1 MEQNNSSSG
10 RNKYKEGI
18 YLVIK
23 YVALLCA
30 RNEEKDV
37 GDCLKSM
44 LEQSVPPIEVV
55 VVIDGSTDKTKR
67 IVAEH
72 KQLWRHKIEITLVK
86 RQDRGFSALGTYLMA
101 DVYNDGFKVI
111 NTIKGWD
118 FIFIGSSANRYPY
131 NYVENLSKKM
141 DGYGVGSGLATDAH
155 LVRTH
160 PAGSGRLIR
169 REVMEALGGYY
180 PRRYDWE
187 GTTERMSLYMGL
199 KSGNFP
205 EVPFIRTRHQDR
217 YHKRNHKGWGFAMK
231 EVGYLPVI
239 VLVRSLKMII
249 KEQRIKQAFAMIV
262 GYFAYRI
269 DELPV
274 YNVQVRELQRQRV
287 ADVTRKMLRKVKIY

>member
-1 MEQNNSSSG
+1 M
-10 RNKYKEGI
+10 
-18 YLVIK
+18 
-23 YVALLCA
+23 LCT
-30 RNEEKDV
+30 RNEKKDISGCV
-37 GDCLKSM
+37 ASMCYQSVRPLELIIVDDGSSDSTHKILKA
-44 LEQSVPPIEVV
+44 LEQVFRQQV
-55 VVIDGSTDKTKR
+55 
-67 IVAEH
+67 
-72 KQLWRHKIEITLVK
+72 KITIIR
-86 RQDRGFSALGTYLMA
+86 RQDRGFSALGTYRMA

-111 NTIKGWD
+111 NSIKGWD
-118 FIFIGSSANRYPY
+118 YIFIGSSANRYPFT
-131 NYVENLSKKM
+131 YVEDLSKKM
-141 DGYGVGSGLATDAH
+141 DGYGVASGLATDAN

-169 REVMEALGGYY
+169 KEVMEKLGGYY

-205 EVPFIRTRHQDR
+205 EVPFIRTRIQDK

-239 VLVRSLKMII
+239 VLVRCLKMII
-249 KEQRIKQAFAMIV
+249 KERRISQSLAMIV

-274 YNVQVRELQRQRV
+274 YNVQVRELQRQRI
-287 ADVTRKMLRKVKIY
+287 ADVTRKILRKVKIY